1 MLVYEIYKAFESFKV
16 PYVLV
21 GGYALAFHN
30 IVRATM
36 NVDLVIKLDLESL
49 EKAEAALKSINLQ
62 SRVPIR
68 AQDVFKFRKEY
79 IEKRNM
85 IAWSFVDYKDPGRQ
99 VDLLI
104 TLEIKDIKVD
114 KISVAGIKIP
124 VASLADLLKMK
135 KISGRPQDLIDIVS
149 IENKIEEKK
158 NDKK

>member
-21 GGYALAFHN
+21 GGFALAFHN

-36 NVDLVIKLDLESL
+36 DVHLVIKLDLESL
-49 EKAEAALKSINLQ
+49 EKAEAALKSIDLQ

-104 TLEIKDIKVD
+104 TLDIKDIKR
-114 KISVAGIKIP
+114 IK
-124 VASLADLLKMK
+124 S
-135 KISGRPQDLIDIVS
+135 S
-149 IENKIEEKK
+149 
-158 NDKK
+158 